1 MLSPRGLLGKRVSFM
16 TPAGRRKTVRSDLE
30 EEARVGDVLFP
41 FRQRG
46 SMEVRKSWK

>member
-1 MLSPRGLLGKRVSFM
+1 M